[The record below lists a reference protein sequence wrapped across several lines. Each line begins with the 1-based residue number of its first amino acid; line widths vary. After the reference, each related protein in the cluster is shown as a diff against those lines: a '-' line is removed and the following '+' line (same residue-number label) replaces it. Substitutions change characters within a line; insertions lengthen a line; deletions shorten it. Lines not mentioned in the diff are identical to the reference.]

1 MVRYDDLYQ
10 VYVDEMFQAT
20 NLNRNQI
27 IRLALFTAPF
37 NQEFLNQLDKF
48 KKKPLPR
55 VYWEVTDSGLWMD
68 REFKKQVEGGK
79 GVNGN
84 QKEICIIGDRPGERP
99 GEIERS
105 AREVCERR
113 VFKQTG
119 GVTIKLG

>member
-68 REFKKQVEGGK
+68 REFKKEEERR

-84 QKEICIIGDRPGERP
+84 QKEICNSKERP